1 MSFQVRQLTVAQI
14 AAAGDLQVHVAALQQ
29 QIKTLKD
36 QKKAIIVSQV
46 DDFQKRMDTL
56 SKIDELQQEN
66 HSLREE
72 NVILKSNLCN
82 QEKMIL
88 ELESELKSQ
97 MKQRDTEQK
106 KLLKLQDVVLQM
118 APETNQ
124 LKVQNKS
131 LFKENQ
137 NLKLEIEEKDRL
149 IASLQEQVNSLKT
162 TVDQNLISIKNLEQK
177 VEQLSNALDN
187 IKISDGDKKF

>member
-1 MSFQVRQLTVAQI
+1 MQSREKDLGTRVRI
-14 AAAGDLQVHVAALQQ
+14 
-29 QIKTLKD
+29 
-36 QKKAIIVSQV
+36 
-46 DDFQKRMDTL
+46 
-56 SKIDELQQEN
+56 
-66 HSLREE
+66 
-72 NVILKSNLCN
+72 
-82 QEKMIL
+82 EKPN
-88 ELESELKSQ
+88 
-97 MKQRDTEQK
+97 DTEQK
-106 KLLKLQDVVLQM
+106 KLLELQDVVLQM

>member
-1 MSFQVRQLTVAQI
+1 VRQLTVAQI

-46 DDFQKRMDTL
+46 DDLQKRMDTL

-106 KLLKLQDVVLQM
+106 KLLNLQDVVLQM

-187 IKISDGDKKF
+187 INISYGDKKF

>member
-1 MSFQVRQLTVAQI
+1 VRQLTVAQI

>member
-1 MSFQVRQLTVAQI
+1 VQSREKDLGTRVRI
-14 AAAGDLQVHVAALQQ
+14 
-29 QIKTLKD
+29 
-36 QKKAIIVSQV
+36 
-46 DDFQKRMDTL
+46 
-56 SKIDELQQEN
+56 
-66 HSLREE
+66 
-72 NVILKSNLCN
+72 
-82 QEKMIL
+82 EKPN
-88 ELESELKSQ
+88 
-97 MKQRDTEQK
+97 DTEQK
-106 KLLKLQDVVLQM
+106 KLLELQDVVLQM

-137 NLKLEIEEKDRL
+137 NLKLKIEEKDRL

>member
-1 MSFQVRQLTVAQI
+1 MRQLTVAQI

>member
-1 MSFQVRQLTVAQI
+1 MQSRENDLGTRVRI
-14 AAAGDLQVHVAALQQ
+14 
-29 QIKTLKD
+29 
-36 QKKAIIVSQV
+36 
-46 DDFQKRMDTL
+46 
-56 SKIDELQQEN
+56 
-66 HSLREE
+66 
-72 NVILKSNLCN
+72 
-82 QEKMIL
+82 EKPN
-88 ELESELKSQ
+88 
-97 MKQRDTEQK
+97 DTEQK
-106 KLLKLQDVVLQM
+106 KLLELQDVVLQM

>member
-1 MSFQVRQLTVAQI
+1 MQSRENDLGTRVRI
-14 AAAGDLQVHVAALQQ
+14 
-29 QIKTLKD
+29 
-36 QKKAIIVSQV
+36 
-46 DDFQKRMDTL
+46 
-56 SKIDELQQEN
+56 
-66 HSLREE
+66 
-72 NVILKSNLCN
+72 
-82 QEKMIL
+82 EKPN
-88 ELESELKSQ
+88 
-97 MKQRDTEQK
+97 DTEQK
-106 KLLKLQDVVLQM
+106 KLLELQDVVLQM

-137 NLKLEIEEKDRL
+137 NLKLKIEEKDRL

>member
-1 MSFQVRQLTVAQI
+1 VQSREKDLGTRVRI
-14 AAAGDLQVHVAALQQ
+14 
-29 QIKTLKD
+29 
-36 QKKAIIVSQV
+36 
-46 DDFQKRMDTL
+46 
-56 SKIDELQQEN
+56 
-66 HSLREE
+66 
-72 NVILKSNLCN
+72 
-82 QEKMIL
+82 EKPN
-88 ELESELKSQ
+88 
-97 MKQRDTEQK
+97 DTEQK
-106 KLLKLQDVVLQM
+106 KLLELQDVVLQM

>member
-1 MSFQVRQLTVAQI
+1 MRQLTVAQI

-137 NLKLEIEEKDRL
+137 NLKLKIEEKDRL

>member
-1 MSFQVRQLTVAQI
+1 MQSREKDLGTRVRI
-14 AAAGDLQVHVAALQQ
+14 
-29 QIKTLKD
+29 
-36 QKKAIIVSQV
+36 
-46 DDFQKRMDTL
+46 
-56 SKIDELQQEN
+56 
-66 HSLREE
+66 
-72 NVILKSNLCN
+72 
-82 QEKMIL
+82 EKPN
-88 ELESELKSQ
+88 
-97 MKQRDTEQK
+97 DTEQK
-106 KLLKLQDVVLQM
+106 KLLELQDVVLQM

-137 NLKLEIEEKDRL
+137 NLKLKIEEKDRL

>member
-1 MSFQVRQLTVAQI
+1 M
-14 AAAGDLQVHVAALQQ
+14 
-29 QIKTLKD
+29 
-36 QKKAIIVSQV
+36 
-46 DDFQKRMDTL
+46 
-56 SKIDELQQEN
+56 
-66 HSLREE
+66 
-72 NVILKSNLCN
+72 
-82 QEKMIL
+82 
-88 ELESELKSQ
+88 
-97 MKQRDTEQK
+97 
-106 KLLKLQDVVLQM
+106 QDVVLQM